1 MVFKLI
7 RIDDQCSSSKIQLST
22 GVHVIGRGKFLHNDD
37 TDKRVSRNHAELE
50 VTDDAVTLKALH
62 QNPCFFIKKD
72 TDKKELLQQDCT
84 VSLYHGDRFG
94 LIPNHFWYEVLNCP
108 SQGGE
113 ETPIVDEVTK
123 EVRIKEAR
131 DVGASETEENSAD
144 TRDSAKDSEETIQ
157 FENNEE
163 DADQNCSCSPSIMN
177 NDQEPTEEYEV
188 PLDPD
193 AKTPLKRSNSFRETS
208 PIDVKKVK
216 TEPDDGVDTGASVA
230 GPSNG
235 QASSDSDSKDKDDA
249 SPAKPDRPARERCLY
264 GANCYSSVKITR
276 PTQIQLEKLVDFLEK
291 NPGLAR
297 GNMRSVQARRQTKI
311 KWEQVAISLN
321 ALGGAIKD
329 ARSWTKFWCDKK
341 YALKKSVAQR
351 NASANRPGGGVDLSP
366 FSELDE
372 RLLTLIGENSFAES
386 GDQESGIHPNVTMES
401 RGPSTSQNP
410 LPSYDIR
417 AEQPIVD
424 RLPSLTPDLSDTA
437 ASASSPRRRSPK
449 LRLRQVRPT
458 NALRQLRAER
468 ERLMKMEGKKV
479 ETELKKSAGLDK
491 LVQSLDNLANAIM
504 VSGDKIAAALRSRP

>member
-264 GANCYSSVKITR
+264 GANCYR
-276 PTQIQLEKLVDFLEK
+276 R
-291 NPGLAR
+291 NPQHLSQFSHPADADWGAGAR
-297 GNMRSVQARRQTKI
+297 GACPYGRACRRRDPRHWDAHTHPPGARPPAPHAPHAQARRPGIQMVERHGNVFYI
-311 KWEQVAISLN
+311 NAHSVNFYDDHFQVEDSD
-321 ALGGAIKD
+321 GD
-329 ARSWTKFWCDKK
+329 
-341 YALKKSVAQR
+341 SV
-351 NASANRPGGGVDLSP
+351 D
-366 FSELDE
+366 
-372 RLLTLIGENSFAES
+372 
-386 GDQESGIHPNVTMES
+386 
-401 RGPSTSQNP
+401 
-410 LPSYDIR
+410 YDY
-417 AEQPIVD
+417 EF
-424 RLPSLTPDLSDTA
+424 
-437 ASASSPRRRSPK
+437 
-449 LRLRQVRPT
+449 
-458 NALRQLRAER
+458 
-468 ERLMKMEGKKV
+468 
-479 ETELKKSAGLDK
+479 
-491 LVQSLDNLANAIM
+491 
-504 VSGDKIAAALRSRP
+504 